1 MIAPAQPPSYRRHA
15 SFRTLGLLCA
25 LVCTAPAMAQ
35 RMVAVSTALTA
46 TREAARVYVHSIDAT
61 SCGLLPGAYPLAG
74 IATTGDPAAIADGRA
89 VVLTTRDRW
98 PGIATGALPTQTWWH
113 VIRTSPFAHR
123 PAVTV
128 PGEPGW
134 REWVA
139 ATIAAPGGGDLIIS
153 LGEHIGAAAPLQG
166 KIEVWRYDPATLA
179 RSLIHE
185 HRIAEI
191 PAAAVAVAGTPPFAV
206 IVSGRGT
213 ATTPQVLHMD
223 LQSGLVTHAA
233 LDTPAALSDTYWD
246 PVAVA
251 WDGHQLLILT
261 TGYTLGA
268 SRGERVSWLHAL
280 DGATL
285 QPRAVPLQ
293 LPGRPAKTAICPIDG
308 GGAWIATQTPGSGF
322 AHVSRVALSAGPSP
336 SLQAAREIP
345 QGGVLDSVLVA
356 PDPAAP
362 GARLAVAFDQRVV
375 LWSETQGVVQQ
386 HAFENPVRVL
396 QWRADGLFA
405 AEGPSL
411 HRLDTESL
419 APTSFTQ
426 TPGGWIT
433 DVVHV
438 PADPAGEPDQDC
450 DGLRDA
456 SEAATGSDPANPD
469 SDADGLSDGADP
481 SPLQP
486 TPQLSLPAGLA
497 LRGEAAG
504 RALRGLPVT
513 VEQGAA
519 ATWRVH
525 VADPVP
531 PWLVLHPRT
540 GRGSGVVYLGVDPS
554 VARNEDAVAEVQVL
568 LHPEAALGPT
578 VGSPARTRI
587 EVTPN
592 EQDVRRILW
601 VWGADTAHSTGTSF
615 RASTDPQG
623 LGALGDLLAGAPFL
637 FSHVE
642 AHGPYSG
649 ELTDYSVVVLT
660 AAAAAQGALTRQAVL
675 DFVAGGGALLF
686 LGAYLGE
693 ASPPGLE
700 TWLAPLDIQIMAD
713 VRVDGRYAGAG
724 DAYLLRHW
732 KDFEIQAGCAIR
744 AAQGHTLTPGG
755 KRGGGAVFV
764 AREYGY
770 GRIALLAS
778 STPLRSDAVRRSG
791 ERRFAQDLFR
801 WLGRAGLEVDDAD
814 GDGLPDG
821 IEDRNN
827 NGALDPGETDYLNP
841 DTDNDGIPDGLED
854 ANRNGEVDEGET
866 DPRSPDT
873 DGDGLLDGG
882 DPQPY
887 AAFGAPLI
895 NSVTAA
901 GGGAAEGPAEGGT
914 LLYLKGRN
922 FSVDNHFWIGA
933 QRAPWQTILDASQA
947 LVRTPEN
954 TGEPGG
960 VSVRVVSPAT
970 GLERTLPQGFRY
982 TPRNTVTLALT
993 AGDEVV
999 QDGDRLRGVVYLRVT
1014 DLGGAAL
1021 GRVAAV
1027 LRVTPADGFAWEA
1040 IVPGAAVPA
1049 SGVGWLARPLEEGR
1063 LLLGAQ
1069 LDSSPM
1075 PTIIAA
1081 CHWVL
1086 DPAPARPAP
1095 LHVEVETLTAST
1107 PYGGALNVAISPAP
1121 LMPVPVEPPGI

>member
-1 MIAPAQPPSYRRHA
+1 MTAPAQPPQYRRHA
-15 SFRTLGLLCA
+15 SFRTLAILCA
-25 LVCTAPAMAQ
+25 LLGAAPAMAQ
-35 RMVAVSTALTA
+35 RMIAVSTALTA
-46 TREAARVYVHSIDAT
+46 TREAARVYVHGIDAGP
-61 SCGLLPGAYPLAG
+61 CGLLPGAYPLAG
-74 IATTGDPAAIADGRA
+74 VSSAGAPATIAGGRA
-89 VVLTTRDRW
+89 VVLTTQGRW
-98 PGIATGALPTQTWWH
+98 PGIATGALPAQTWWH
-113 VIRTSPFAHR
+113 VIRTSPFAQR
-123 PAVTV
+123 PEATV

-134 REWVA
+134 REWAGAWISV
-139 ATIAAPGGGDLIIS
+139 PGGGDLLLA
-153 LGEHIGAAAPLQG
+153 LGEHTTPAAPLRG

-179 RSLIHE
+179 RSLVHT
-185 HRIAEI
+185 HRLAEI
-191 PAAAVAVAGTPPFAV
+191 PVAAVAVPGTPPTAL
-206 IVSGRGT
+206 IVAGRG
-213 ATTPQVLHMD
+213 ASATPQVLHMD
-223 LQSGLVTHAA
+223 LESGLVTHAA
-233 LDTPAALSDTYWD
+233 LDTPAALSDTSWD
-246 PVAVA
+246 PVALA
-251 WDGHQLLILT
+251 WDQQHVLILT

-285 QPRAVPLQ
+285 QPLAAPLQ
-293 LPGRPAKTAICPIDG
+293 LPGRPSNPAIYPLVG

-322 AHVSRVALSAGPSP
+322 AHVSRVALSPGPSP
-336 SLQAAREIP
+336 TLQAEREIP

-375 LWSETQGVVQQ
+375 LWSETKGVVQQ
-386 HAFENPVRVL
+386 HAFENPVRAL
-396 QWRADGLFA
+396 QWHAEGLIA
-405 AEGPSL
+405 AEGPYL

-419 APTSFTQ
+419 APTVLSQ

-433 DVVHV
+433 DVVRV
-438 PADPAGEPDQDC
+438 PAEHLVAPDQDC

-456 SEAATGSDPANPD
+456 SEVAAGADPANPD
-469 SDADGLSDGADP
+469 SDADGLADGVDP

-486 TPQLSLPAGLA
+486 TPQLTLPAGLA

-504 RALRGLPVT
+504 RALRALPVA
-513 VEQGAA
+513 VDQGAA

-525 VADPVP
+525 VAEPVP
-531 PWLVLHPRT
+531 SWLVLHPRT

-568 LHPEAALGPT
+568 LNPVAALGQT
-578 VGSPARTRI
+578 VGSPAQTRV

-592 EQDVRRILW
+592 AHDVRRVLW
-601 VWGADTAHSTGTSF
+601 VWGTDAPGTAAASF
-615 RASTDPQG
+615 RDTTDPHG

-642 AHGPYSG
+642 AHGPFSG
-649 ELTDYSVVVLT
+649 DLSAYSVVVLT
-660 AAAAAQGALTRQAVL
+660 AVAAAQGALTRQAVL
-675 DFVAGGGALLF
+675 DYVAGGGALLF

-693 ASPPGLE
+693 AAPPGLE

-732 KDFEIQAGCAIR
+732 KDFEIQEGCAIR

-778 STPLRSDAVRRSG
+778 ATPLRSDAVRRPG

-895 NSVTAA
+895 VSVTAS

-922 FSVDNHFWIGA
+922 FAVDNHFWIGT
-933 QRAPWQTILDASQA
+933 QRAPWQSILDASQA
-947 LVRTPEN
+947 VVRTPEN

-960 VSVRVVSPAT
+960 VAVRVVSPAT
-970 GLERTLPQGFRY
+970 GLERTLPEGFRY

-993 AGDEVV
+993 AGDELV
-999 QDGDRLRGVVYLRVT
+999 QDGGRLRGVVYLRVT

-1021 GRVAAV
+1021 GRVAAL
-1027 LRVTPADGFAWEA
+1027 LRVSPAEGFAWEA

-1049 SGVGWLARPLEEGR
+1049 SGEGWLARALEGGR
-1063 LLLGAQ
+1063 LLVGAQ
-1069 LDSSPM
+1069 LDTGPL
-1075 PTIIAA
+1075 PAVVAA

-1086 DPAPARPAP
+1086 DSDPARPAP
-1095 LHVEVETLTAST
+1095 PQVEVETISAST
-1107 PYGGALNVAISPAP
+1107 PFGGTLNGVLAPTPLYSDAAI
-1121 LMPVPVEPPGI
+1121 PPGP